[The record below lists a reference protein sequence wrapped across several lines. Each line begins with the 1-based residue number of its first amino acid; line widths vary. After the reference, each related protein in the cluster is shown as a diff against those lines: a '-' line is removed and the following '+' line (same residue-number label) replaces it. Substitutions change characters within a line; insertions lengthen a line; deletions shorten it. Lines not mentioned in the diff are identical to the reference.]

1 MRVLIAD
8 DNRDWAD
15 GLGVL
20 LTEEGYRVRVA
31 YDGLEAIE
39 TARSFQPEVVV
50 IDIRMPRLGGREAAR
65 IFRRHPP
72 HTRPKL
78 IAVTAWPADAGEGG
92 ERMAGFDR
100 FLTKPAEP
108 GEILEILKDLEPR

>member
-20 LTEEGYRVRVA
+20 LSEEGYRVRVA

-39 TARSFQPEVVV
+39 TARGFQPQVVV
-50 IDIRMPRLGGREAAR
+50 LDIRMPRLDGYDAAR
-65 IFRRHPP
+65 IFRGHPVD
-72 HTRPKL
+72 TRPKL
-78 IAVTAWPADAGEGG
+78 IAVTAWPGDAGET
-92 ERMAGFDR
+92 RARVSGFDR
-100 FLTKPAEP
+100 YLVKPADP
-108 GEILEILKDLEPR
+108 GAILELLRTL